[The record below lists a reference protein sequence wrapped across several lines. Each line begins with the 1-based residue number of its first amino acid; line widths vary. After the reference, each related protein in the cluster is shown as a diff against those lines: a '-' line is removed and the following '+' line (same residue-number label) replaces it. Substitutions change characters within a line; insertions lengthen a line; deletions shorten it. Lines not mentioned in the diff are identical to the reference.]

1 MLNSWDVQWHGG
13 HSKIDLSTRYGT
25 RSGWRVC
32 TVTVLWFLT
41 GCQLSEGHR
50 LQSVMHPSND
60 RDWRPDAVVLA
71 TAEIDRDEVT
81 IRNIRNCSYA
91 SKDVFV
97 VAHYDKK
104 FNLESISSVDFIVVP
119 FRNSS
124 NLAHTM
130 LSFGTDDGQHIAV
143 SVEARL
149 EKGESYSA
157 VLGALRQFELMYVVG
172 DERDLIHLRAK
183 HRNDDVYIYP
193 IRASRHQAQALFT
206 DVMQRVNQLERK
218 PEFYDT
224 FMNNCTSSIIGHVNQ
239 LVPGKVPFDIRNFLP
254 GLSDRIAY
262 DLGLLEDA
270 GSFEETRRR
279 ALVSLGGQPVHTAE
293 DYSDYIRR

>member
-1 MLNSWDVQWHGG
+1 MLGSWGVQWYSR
-13 HSKIDLSTRYGT
+13 HSRLDVCARYAKH
-25 RSGWRVC
+25 SGWRACV
-32 TVTVLWFLT
+32 VMVLWFLT
-41 GCQLSEGHR
+41 GCQLSEGNR
-50 LQSVMHPSND
+50 LQSVMYPSND

-71 TAEIDRDEVT
+71 TAEIDLNEVT
-81 IRNIRNCSYA
+81 IRNVRNCSYV

-97 VAHYDKK
+97 VDHYDKK
-104 FNLESISSVDFIVVP
+104 LNLESISSVDFIVVP
-119 FRNSS
+119 FRGSS

-193 IRASRHQAQALFT
+193 IRTSRHQAQALFM
-206 DVMQRVNQLERK
+206 DVMQRVNQLEGK

-224 FMNNCTSSIIGHVNQ
+224 FTNNCTSSIIGHVNQ

-262 DLGLLEDA
+262 DLGLLQDA

-279 ALVSLGGQPVHTAE
+279 ALVSLDGQPVHTAE